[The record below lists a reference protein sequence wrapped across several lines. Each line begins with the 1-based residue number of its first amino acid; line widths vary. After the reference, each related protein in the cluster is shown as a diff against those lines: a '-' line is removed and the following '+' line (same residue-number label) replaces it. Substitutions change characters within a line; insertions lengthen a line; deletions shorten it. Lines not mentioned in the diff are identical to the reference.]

1 MRLKAIGTFMA
12 IAVLVSCKN
21 EKEEVITDYA
31 KISGTITNA
40 TDSVMHISSQG
51 YSKTISLDDSGTFE
65 DTLHIQDDFYML
77 QIGDARTI
85 LMLHNG
91 FNLTADFDASDILNT
106 AKYSGKGSGTNNY
119 MNAKMKLEQKYE
131 LADLNAFFELDK
143 SQFEEKMANITKD
156 MDQLLD
162 NAQDLDSVFRDNE
175 VMGNERFVNY
185 LTENYEVQSK
195 LLAPIKAGQPSPT
208 FNYPDINGKKVS
220 LSSLKGN
227 YVYIDVWATWCA
239 PCKQEIPFLKELY
252 SAYKDKNLKIVSLS
266 IDKPEHKEKWKN
278 MVESEDLTGIQIM
291 ADNEWKSDF
300 VRNYNITGIPRFIL
314 VDPEGNIVDNNAPRP
329 SDPELKKL
337 FNELHI

>member
-1 MRLKAIGTFMA
+1 MNYKYFMA
-12 IAVLVSCKN
+12 IVAFAAIIACKN

-40 TDSVMHISSQG
+40 KDSVINISG
-51 YSKTISLDDSGTFE
+51 KTYNKTIALDKEGTFE
-65 DTLHIQDDFYML
+65 DTLHIQDDFYIM

-91 FNLTADFDASDILNT
+91 FNLEVNFDASDILNT
-106 AKYSGKGSGTNNY
+106 AEYSGKGSGTNNY
-119 MNAKMKLEQKYE
+119 MNSKMKLEQKYE
-131 LADLNAFFELDK
+131 LADLNAFFELEK
-143 SQFEEKMANITKD
+143 PEFEEKMANITKD
-156 MDQLLD
+156 MNQLLD

-175 VMGNERFVNY
+175 VMGNERFLNY

-195 LLAPIKAGQPSPT
+195 LLAPIKPGQPSPT

-220 LSSLKGN
+220 LNSLKGN

-239 PCKQEIPFLKELY
+239 PCKEEIPYLKELY
-252 SAYKDKNLKIVSLS
+252 SEYKDKNLKIVSLS

-278 MVESEDLTGIQIM
+278 MVENEGLTGIQIM
-291 ADNEWKSDF
+291 VDNESNSDF
-300 VRNYNITGIPRFIL
+300 IRDYNITGIPRFIL
-314 VDPEGNIVDNNAPRP
+314 VDPQGNIVDNNAPRP

-337 FNELHI
+337 FNELNI